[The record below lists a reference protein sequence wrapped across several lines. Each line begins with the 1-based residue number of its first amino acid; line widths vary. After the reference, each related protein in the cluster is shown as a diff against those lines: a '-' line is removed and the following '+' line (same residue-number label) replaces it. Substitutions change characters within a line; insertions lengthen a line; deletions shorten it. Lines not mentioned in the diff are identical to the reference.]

1 MRKIIVG
8 AQVSIDGVM
17 QAPGGPTED
26 PTKGFKFG
34 GWAMAY
40 PSHEFGEELD
50 RVFKEKF
57 DLLLGRKTYEIFAAY
72 WPYQDE
78 NAGHGWIAKLFNNI
92 KKYVVSRSGEVDT
105 SWAGSVLLRDIA
117 DVKRLKQEDG
127 PNLVTQGST
136 ALVHALLANDLVDAM
151 SIFTVPVVLGGGKK
165 LFADGSAPHSFKLT
179 GSRVSPHGLIIGHY
193 ERDGEIKI
201 GDTALDSPSDREV
214 ARRER
219 MKREG

>member
-8 AQVSIDGVM
+8 AQVSMDGVM

-34 GWAMAY
+34 GWAMPY
-40 PSHEFGEELD
+40 FDQESFEEIN
-50 RVFKEKF
+50 RVLKES
-57 DLLLGRKTYEIFAAY
+57 DLLLGRKTYEIFAGY

-78 NAGHGWIAKLFNNI
+78 KAPHGGIAKLFNVV
-92 KKYVVSRSGEVDT
+92 KKYAVSRSGEVDT
-105 SWAGSVLLRDIA
+105 SWAGSVLLRNIA
-117 DVKRLKQEDG
+117 DVKRLKQDDG

-136 ALVHALLANDLVDAM
+136 ELVHALLANDLVDAISM
-151 SIFTVPVVLGGGKK
+151 FTVPVVLGGGKK

-179 GSRVSPHGLIIGHY
+179 GSRVSPNGVIVGHY
-193 ERDGEIKI
+193 EREGEVKI
-201 GDTALDSPSDREV
+201 DNTIYSPSQLEI

>member
-1 MRKIIVG
+1 MRKTIVG
-8 AQVSIDGVM
+8 AQVSIDGIM

-34 GWAMAY
+34 GWAMPY
-40 PSHEFGEELD
+40 FDEVGGEEID
-50 RVFKEKF
+50 RLFKNF
-57 DLLLGRKTYEIFAAY
+57 DLLLGRKTYEIFAGY
-72 WPYQDE
+72 WPYQNED
-78 NAGHGWIAKLFNNI
+78 APHGGIAKQFNAI

-105 SWAGSVLLRDIA
+105 SWTGSVLLRDIA

-127 PNLVTQGST
+127 QNLITQGST
-136 ALVHALLANDLVDAM
+136 ELVHALLANDLVDAM
-151 SIFTVPVVLGGGKK
+151 SVFTVPVVLGGGKK

-179 GSRVSPHGLIIGHY
+179 RSRVSPNGLIVGHY
-193 ERDGEIKI
+193 EREGEIKI
-201 GDTALDSPSDREV
+201 GGAPLDSPSEREI

>member
-17 QAPGGPTED
+17 QAPGGLWED

-34 GWAMAY
+34 GWSMPY
-40 PSHEFGEELD
+40 FDQEFGEEID
-50 RVFKEKF
+50 RIFKQKI
-57 DLLLGRKTYEIFAAY
+57 DLLLGRKTYEIFAGY
-72 WPYQDE
+72 WPYYDE
-78 NAGHGWIAKLFNNI
+78 GASAGGIAKRFNEI
-92 KKYVVSRSGEVDT
+92 KKYVVSHSGEVDT
-105 SWAGSVLLRDIA
+105 SWAGSVLLRDFA

-127 PNLVTQGST
+127 PDLVTQGST
-136 ALVHALLANDLVDAM
+136 ELVHALLADDLVDAI

-179 GSRVSPHGLIIGHY
+179 GSRVSSSGVLIGHY
-193 ERDGEIKI
+193 VRGGEIKI
-201 GDTALDSPSDREV
+201 GDTALDAPSEREI

>member
-26 PTKGFKFG
+26 PTQGFAFG
-34 GWAMAY
+34 GWAM
-40 PSHEFGEELD
+40 PFVDHEFGEELD

-72 WPYQDE
+72 WPYYDE
-78 NAGHGWIAKLFNNI
+78 DAPHGGIAKLFNDI
-92 KKYVVSRSGEVDT
+92 KKYAVSRSGEVDT

-117 DVKRLKQEDG
+117 DVKRLREEDG

-136 ALVHALLANDLVDAM
+136 ELVHALLANDLVDAM
-151 SIFTVPVVLGGGKK
+151 SLFTVPVVLGGGKK
-165 LFADGSAPHSFKLT
+165 LFADGSAPHAFKLT
-179 GSRVSPHGLIIGHY
+179 RSRVSPHGLIVGHY
-193 ERDGEIKI
+193 ERGGEIKI
-201 GDTALDSPSDREV
+201 GDPALDPPGDREV

-219 MKREG
+219 MK